1 MQPGATPRTTAPG
14 VGDDDR
20 KAVLPLPEYHSQ
32 EDRPA
37 IRHAAP
43 DAGANGRR
51 GPESSPVGSHQSNAY
66 ARSGE
71 SEASVEASAG
81 RSEPAGGV
89 SGRMS
94 IRQPVSF
101 AASRAFCPSR
111 PMASES
117 W

>member
-1 MQPGATPRTTAPG
+1 MQPGAAPRTTALG
-14 VGDDDR
+14 IGNDDGS
-20 KAVLPLPEYHSQ
+20 AILPPPEYHSQ

-37 IRHAAP
+37 IRPTTP
-43 DAGANGRR
+43 DAGTH
-51 GPESSPVGSHQSNAY
+51 GPGGPGSDPVGSHQSNAY
-66 ARSGE
+66 AG
-71 SEASVEASAG
+71 AG
-81 RSEPAGGV
+81 EPAAPGGVAPPVSV

-111 PMASES
+111 PIARES